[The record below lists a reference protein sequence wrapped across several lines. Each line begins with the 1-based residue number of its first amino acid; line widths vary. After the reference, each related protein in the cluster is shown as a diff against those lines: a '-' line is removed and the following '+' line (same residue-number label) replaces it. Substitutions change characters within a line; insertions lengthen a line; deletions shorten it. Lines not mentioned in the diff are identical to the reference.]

1 MSVFTT
7 TQYTGADLPCCL
19 HQTECRNFLFC
30 LLYTSCCSVAKSCL
44 TLYDPMHCSMPGFSV
59 NHYLLLMSTESV
71 MPSRHHILCCPASP
85 LAPLSSG
92 GWSIGAS
99 PSVLPMNIQDCFPL
113 GLTDWISL
121 QSKGL
126 SRVSPTPQFKSISS
140 LALSFLYGPTLTSI
154 HDH

>member
-44 TLYDPMHCSMPGFSV
+44 TLYDPMHRSMPGFSV

-71 MPSRHHILCCPASP
+71 MPSRHLILCCPASP

-113 GLTDWISL
+113 GLTGLISL

-126 SRVSPTPQFKSISS
+126 SRVFSNTTVESINSS
-140 LALSFLYGPTLTSI
+140 ALSLLYGPTLTSI
-154 HDH
+154 HNH